1 VPTPARRSA
10 AAATPPLTARQRLA
24 PVPPPAPSDDVLRDM
39 VKALDKVATNGGVI
53 TQDPPKQPYEFAS
66 GQHTSLDADIQTN
79 LWRFGLSPMAR
90 DLLDHMATQH
100 NVRGEVVATQKEL
113 ATYFGCSQ
121 PKVSKALTQL
131 DKLHFA
137 WKVRRGV
144 VQVNPT
150 YAYRWGSKKQRAL
163 IARLGAK
170 FLRERTIVIP
180 EAGR

>member
-1 VPTPARRSA
+1 M
-10 AAATPPLTARQRLA
+10 PPLEARQRLA
-24 PVPPPAPSDDVLRDM
+24 PVPPPAPSTDVLRDM

-53 TQDPPKQPYEFAS
+53 SSDPPKKAYQFAS
-66 GQHTSLDADIQTN
+66 GQHISLDMDIQTN
-79 LWRFGLSPMAR
+79 LWRFGLTPMAQA
-90 DLLDHMATQH
+90 LLNHMATQH
-100 NVRGEVVATQKEL
+100 NEQGELHATQKEL
-113 ATYFGCSQ
+113 AAYFECSQ

-144 VQVNPT
+144 LQVNPT
-150 YAYRWGSKKQRAL
+150 YAYRWGSRKQRAL

>member
-1 VPTPARRSA
+1 
-10 AAATPPLTARQRLA
+10 
-24 PVPPPAPSDDVLRDM
+24 M

-53 TQDPPKQPYEFAS
+53 TQDPPKKPYEFAS
-66 GQHTSLDADIQTN
+66 GQHISLDTDIHAN
-79 LWRFGLSPMAR
+79 LWRFGLSPMAQN
-90 DLLDHMATQH
+90 LLNHMATQH
-100 NVRGEVVATQKEL
+100 DQEGELHATQKEL

-144 VQVNPT
+144 LQVNPT
-150 YAYRWGSKKQRAL
+150 YAYRWGSRKQRAL
-163 IARLGAK
+163 IARLGVE

>member
-1 VPTPARRSA
+1 M
-10 AAATPPLTARQRLA
+10 
-24 PVPPPAPSDDVLRDM
+24 LRDM
-39 VKALDKVATNGGVI
+39 VRALDKVASNGGI
-53 TQDPPKQPYEFAS
+53 ISSDPPKQKYQFAS
-66 GQHTSLDADIQTN
+66 GQHISLDADIQAN

-100 NVRGEVVATQKEL
+100 NEEGELRTTQKEL
-113 ATYFGCSQ
+113 ATHFGCSQ

-131 DKLHFA
+131 DKLHLA

-144 VQVNPT
+144 LQVNPT
-150 YAYRWGSKKQRAL
+150 YAYRWGSRKQRAL